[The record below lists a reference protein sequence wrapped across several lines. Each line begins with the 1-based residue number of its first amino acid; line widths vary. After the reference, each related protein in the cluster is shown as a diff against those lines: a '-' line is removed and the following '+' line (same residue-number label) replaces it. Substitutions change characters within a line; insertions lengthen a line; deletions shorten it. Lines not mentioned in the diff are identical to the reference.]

1 MDLIKLENIAKD
13 YTNPGSDIVTKV
25 LKNVSFSIQEGEFV
39 SIMGPS
45 GSGKSTLMHII
56 GLLDRPTS
64 GKYFLRDEDTGFL
77 TDDQLA
83 RLRNKEIGFI
93 FQSFNLL
100 PRISVLENVILP
112 LNYVGLSQ
120 AKEKELALRVIE
132 AVGMEHR
139 INNLPNQLSGGEQQR
154 VAIARAFV
162 NNPTIIFADE
172 PTGNLDSKSGQQVM
186 RILQEL
192 NRQGHTVVLVTHEK
206 ATAEHGTRMIR
217 IQDGCVV
224 SDEPIVNRLVANH
237 EGGLEK

>member
-1 MDLIKLENIAKD
+1 MDLIRLEQITKN
-13 YTNPGSDIVTKV
+13 YGNPGSDITTHV
-25 LKNVSFSIQEGEFV
+25 LKGVTFSIQEGEFL

-64 GKYFLRDEDTGFL
+64 GKYFLRGEDTSQL
-77 TDDQLA
+77 SDDQLA

-100 PRISVLENVILP
+100 PRISVLENVVLP
-112 LNYVGLSQ
+112 LSYVGLSQ
-120 AKEKELALRVIE
+120 AKEEELALKVIR

-139 INNLPNQLSGGEQQR
+139 INNMPNQLSGGEQQR

-162 NNPTIIFADE
+162 NNPSIIFADE

-186 RILQEL
+186 SILQEL
-192 NRQGHTVVLVTHEK
+192 NHQGHTVVLVTHES
-206 ATAEHGTRMIR
+206 ATAEHGTRMIK
-217 IQDGCVV
+217 IHDGKIL
-224 SDEPIVNRLVANH
+224 SDEPIINRLLADR
-237 EGGLEK
+237 EGELGK